1 MKKILLKIFS
11 NKKLIGLAVLILL
24 SSLAITAYQ
33 LYQESN
39 SPLRISLSSD
49 NIISST
55 FVTQAKPSEEAVV
68 ESSLLAEKLDLQRK
82 IVSPSSNASYDQIKQ
97 LVDQAG
103 GEVIKTSSTSMVVN
117 LPKELEAEILSQLD
131 ESNLVDQVEVDFPVA
146 IASTGIDWGIV
157 KIEVPPVWE
166 TTKASGIKIAILDTG
181 IDYNHPNLH
190 GRYLGGYN
198 FVDLNN
204 DPYDDHGHGT
214 HVAGIVAA
222 EVYEGEFQG
231 VAPEAMLF
239 AVKVLAAD
247 GSGYISDLID
257 GVDWAINQGA
267 QVMNFSLG
275 TTYNS
280 EVLEDKLAEA
290 QSRGILLVGAAG
302 NTNGGPLLYPAAYSS
317 VIAVSATDSND
328 NWASFS
334 SVGAELAAPGV
345 AITSTVPGGGY
356 ATWSGTS
363 MAAPHITASIA
374 LMLANNQSDVRSRLH
389 ETALDLGNPGL
400 DSLFGYGRVV
410 AKPAVLGD
418 DTQAPIVSFIE
429 PKHLSEVESKV
440 RIIVDAQDENLL
452 ELVEFYANDQLIQSW
467 TEEPYELWW
476 DATDYLDQEVTL
488 VAKAVDDSGNEG
500 LVKVLVN
507 VVEEVI
513 TTPSPT
519 LTRKDMPNASRSGEV
534 HQNLPSPAVE
544 RHRESENVPMDVPN
558 YSQKN
563 EIPPVTNVNQR
574 NTQPSSSNINS
585 QKIENEVKKSPEIE
599 RETSSTSKSNR
610 PQVKGAK
617 VEEKSFWQ
625 FVWEMIFGKRS

>member
-1 MKKILLKIFS
+1 MNKILLKIFS
-11 NKKLIGLAVLILL
+11 NIKLIGLAVLIFFA
-24 SSLAITAYQ
+24 SLAITAFQ
-33 LYQESN
+33 LYQASN
-39 SPLRISLSSD
+39 NSLRISLSSD
-49 NIISST
+49 SMVSNT
-55 FVTQAKPSEEAVV
+55 FVTNAQPSKEVV
-68 ESSLLAEKLDLQRK
+68 IESSLLAQKLDLQRK
-82 IVSPSSNASYDQIKQ
+82 IISPSSNASYDQIEK

-117 LPKELEAEILSQLD
+117 IPKDQETEILSQLD

-157 KIEVPPVWE
+157 KIEVPPVWD
-166 TTKASGIKIAILDTG
+166 TTKASGVKVAIIDTG
-181 IDYNHPNLH
+181 IDYNHPNLR

-222 EVYEGEFQG
+222 EVYDSEFQG
-231 VAPEAMLF
+231 AAPEAMLY
-239 AVKVLAAD
+239 AIKVLAAD
-247 GSGYISDLID
+247 GSGYISDLVD
-257 GVDWAINQGA
+257 GVDWAMNQGV

-280 EVLEDKLAEA
+280 EVLEAKLADA
-290 QSRGILLVGAAG
+290 QSRGIVLVGAAG
-302 NTNGGPLLYPAAYSS
+302 NTNGGSLLYPAAYSS

-363 MAAPHITASIA
+363 MAAPHITASVA
-374 LMLANNQSDVRSRLH
+374 LMLANNQLNVRSRLH

-418 DTQAPIVSFIE
+418 DTQAPIVSFLE
-429 PKHLSEVESKV
+429 PKHLSEVEPKV
-440 RIIVDAQDENLL
+440 KISIDAQDEYLV
-452 ELVEFYANDQLIQSW
+452 ELVEFYVDDQLIYSW
-467 TEEPYELWW
+467 TDEPYELWW
-476 DATDYLDQEVTL
+476 DASNYLDQEVTF
-488 VAKAVDDSGNEG
+488 VAKAVDDSENVG
-500 LVKVLVN
+500 LSKVSVKVVKELT
-507 VVEEVI
+507 I
-513 TTPSPT
+513 SPSPV
-519 LTRKDMPNASRSGEV
+519 LKRKEIPNASRSGEII
-534 HQNLPSPAVE
+534 HDLPSPAIE
-544 RHRESENVPMDVPN
+544 RHRESENVPVDVPN
-558 YSQKN
+558 YSPKH

-574 NTQPSSSNINS
+574 NTQPSSLNTNS
-585 QKIENEVKKSPEIE
+585 QKIENEIEKKPEIE
-599 RETSSTSKSNR
+599 KETSSAAKSNR
-610 PQVKGAK
+610 PRVKGVK
-617 VEEKSFWQ
+617 IEEKSFWQ